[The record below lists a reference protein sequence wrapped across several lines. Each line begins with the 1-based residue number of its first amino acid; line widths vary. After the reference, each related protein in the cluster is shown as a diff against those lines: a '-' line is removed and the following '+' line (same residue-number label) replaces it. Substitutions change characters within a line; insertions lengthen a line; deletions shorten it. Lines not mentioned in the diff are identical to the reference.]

1 MSRDSSGVLIDASLS
16 FREYVQYASQKAATA
31 EYWFAEILSKVA
43 STQNGAIHSALC
55 TCVGRGVCK
64 LS

>member
-1 MSRDSSGVLIDASLS
+1 MSRGSSETGMLIDASLS

-43 STQNGAIHSALC
+43 STQRRLQTLLEGC
-55 TCVGRGVCK
+55 R
-64 LS
+64 